1 MVLSGDGTEF
11 WAPCDNLLPQF
22 EGMECS
28 RYGSDSTHAKQIIE
42 DLDEQAKVTLPT
54 DNDKTLVH
62 RDKEKGNSK

>member
-1 MVLSGDGTEF
+1 VVTGLNFGLPVTTCS
-11 WAPCDNLLPQF
+11 PQF
-22 EGMECS
+22 EGMEYS

>member
-1 MVLSGDGTEF
+1 
-11 WAPCDNLLPQF
+11 
-22 EGMECS
+22 MECS
-28 RYGSDSTHAKQIIE
+28 RYGSDCTHAMQIIE